1 MNGAGGRVSLVSTAT
16 FADIDEDLPLIRDAL
31 AARGVD
37 AEIVDWHDDGFG
49 WATVDLA
56 VIRSTW
62 DYTDHVD
69 AFLAWTDRVDAVTR
83 LANPGAVVRWNIDK
97 RYLGDLAAAG
107 VPTVVTRILAPG
119 DGPTAAAVVREV
131 AAAAGGTVVVKPVV
145 SAGAR
150 DTDRYGQDEIE
161 AAVDHA
167 DRLLGEGRSV
177 IVQPYLHGID
187 EGGETGLVFVGDA
200 FSHAFGKEAILSTGT
215 RSRDRA
221 VGEEEIVPRVAS
233 AAEHAVAEAA
243 LDAVATA
250 VPGWSR
256 RDLLYA
262 RVDMAPQDGGPVVL
276 ELELVEPSL
285 FCFVDDGAID
295 RVADAVVAALSGP
308 G

>member
-119 DGPTAAAVVREV
+119 DGPTAGAVVREV